1 MSDDGDYDR
10 DTGPEAYEHA
20 ALSPPWR
27 ELRGWYIQR
36 DHSRCDVRPRWS
48 EEYGPTS
55 PRTGRAVSYAQAYRE
70 YLEGRAGGGLWDYDT
85 EREMALVSNAMRLM
99 LRRSRARQR
108 RLRVRNAPRRRAPR

>member
-1 MSDDGDYDR
+1 MSDEGDYDR

-27 ELRGWYIQR
+27 EQRGWAISGDR
-36 DHSRCDVRPRWS
+36 RRCDVRPLWS

-70 YLEGRAGGGLWDYDT
+70 YLDGRAGGGLWDYDT
-85 EREMALVSNAMRLM
+85 EREMALASHA
-99 LRRSRARQR
+99 RRVLERRHRARQR
-108 RLRVRNAPRRRAPR
+108 RLRVRRAPRRRGRP